1 MLSEYKDSFIRLEHP
16 LKPKHLVFCDF
27 DETYFP
33 HVLLDQHRRELEEL
47 EAFIER
53 KSREGEL
60 MIGWVS
66 GSKLEDILRKM
77 SGGKFRIFPHF
88 IASDLGTELT
98 YVTQEHYGARDE
110 QWDLRLE
117 SSGFSEEAV
126 KTLVRELSREY
137 DVDLTPQ
144 TQLGSSRF
152 KWNFY
157 YRQRD
162 PLTDLHT
169 IKHIRDLAGRYRVDV
184 NINRCNPLAGD
195 PEDCYDVDF
204 IPLGTGKAE
213 IVRFMLER
221 YGVQPEHAFA
231 FGDSGNDLLMLQA
244 VRHGYLVHNAT
255 EEAKGLHPLVSEGAY
270 VKGILHVLKDHLQ
283 AGA

>member
-1 MLSEYKDSFIRLEHP
+1 MLLEYKDSFVRLEHP
-16 LKPKHLVFCDF
+16 RKPKHLVFCDF

-33 HVLLDQHRRELEEL
+33 HVLLEEHRRELEEL
-47 EAFIER
+47 ETFIER

-66 GSKLEDILRKM
+66 GSKLEDILNKM
-77 SGGKFRIFPHF
+77 NKGKFRIFPHF

-98 YVTQEHYGARDE
+98 YMTRERYGTRDE
-110 QWDLRLE
+110 QWDLRITG
-117 SSGFSEEAV
+117 SGFSEEAV
-126 KTLVRELSREY
+126 STAVRRLSREHG
-137 DVDLTPQ
+137 VELTPQ

-157 YRQRD
+157 YRQKD
-162 PLTDLHT
+162 PVTDRHAVEY
-169 IKHIRDLAGRYRVDV
+169 IRHLAGQYRLDV

-221 YGVQPEHAFA
+221 YGAGPEHAFA

-270 VKGILHVLKDHLQ
+270 VKGILHALKKHLQ
-283 AGA
+283 AEG

>member
-1 MLSEYKDSFIRLEHP
+1 MLLEYKDSFVRLEHP
-16 LKPKHLVFCDF
+16 ENPKHLVFCDF

-33 HVLLDQHRRELEEL
+33 HVLLEEHRRELEEL
-47 EAFIER
+47 ETFIER

-66 GSKLEDILRKM
+66 GSKLEDILNKM
-77 SGGKFRIFPHF
+77 NKGKFRIFPHF

-98 YVTQEHYGARDE
+98 YMTWERYGTRDE
-110 QWDLRLE
+110 QWDSRLT

-126 KTLVRELSREY
+126 GTVVRRLSQEHG
-137 DVDLTPQ
+137 VELTPQ

-157 YRQRD
+157 YWQKD
-162 PLTDLHT
+162 PVTDRHAVEY
-169 IKHIRDLAGRYRVDV
+169 IRRLAGRYRLDV

-213 IVRFMLER
+213 IVRFMLGR
-221 YGVQPEHAFA
+221 YGVGPEHAFA

-255 EEAKGLHPLVSEGAY
+255 EEAKGMHPLVSEGAY
-270 VKGILHVLKDHLQ
+270 VKGILHVLQEHLQ
-283 AGA
+283 AEG